1 MPHSTTVLRARPGPV
16 SACDNGFKGD
26 FVFRAFSFSGRLEVS
41 GTFSGVSMIKRL
53 SLLFAL
59 LIAVFPVHAQQAS
72 APADFQ
78 IVDGDRVVFYGDSI
92 TEQRLYST
100 DIEVFV
106 LTRFPDRHVTFFH
119 SGVGGDKVTGGK
131 YGPIDQRLHRDV
143 FDHQPTVVT
152 IMLGMND
159 GSYRASDPDI
169 LASYETGYRSLVD
182 VILKQLPNVRLTLL
196 KPSPYD
202 DVTRP
207 TMLPGGYN
215 KVLQQFG
222 SFVGEL
228 GAEKHATVAD
238 LNAPVVDALE
248 KAKAK
253 SSSLETLLIPDRIHP
268 GPAVHW
274 VMAESVLK
282 AWNAK
287 PEVTFVRIEAG
298 AKPTAQV
305 SNTQVS
311 ELTGAGGRLRWT
323 ELDKAL
329 PLPLGPLD
337 TDPLLQLTL
346 SSSDLISA
354 LDMET
359 LRVTSLAPG
368 NYKLRIDD
376 KDVATFAAEQL
387 ATGINLALLET
398 PMLAQSRRL
407 GADTMTKTTLDTQL
421 FELGAK
427 PPDEVLPATI
437 KQLQAAKERAV
448 ARQREDAQPVPHR
461 YELIATQAAAAER
474 HSR

>member
-1 MPHSTTVLRARPGPV
+1 
-16 SACDNGFKGD
+16 
-26 FVFRAFSFSGRLEVS
+26 
-41 GTFSGVSMIKRL
+41 MIQRL
-53 SLLFAL
+53 SLLSL
-59 LIAVFPVHAQQAS
+59 LLFVAFPLHAQQAA

-119 SGVGGDKVTGGK
+119 SGVGGDRVSGGK
-131 YGPIDQRLHRDV
+131 YGPIDLRLHRDV

-159 GSYRASDPDI
+159 GFYRASDPDI
-169 LASYETGYRSLVD
+169 LASYETGYRSIVD
-182 VILKQLPNVRLTLL
+182 AILKQLPDARLTLL

-207 TMLPGGYN
+207 AMLPGGYN

-222 SFVGEL
+222 GFVGEL
-228 GAEKHATVAD
+228 ATEKHLSVAD
-238 LNAPVVDALE
+238 LNTPVVEALQNTKE
-248 KAKAK
+248 KNT
-253 SSSLETLLIPDRIHP
+253 SLDTLLIPDRIHP
-268 GPAVHW
+268 GPAIHW
-274 VMAESVLK
+274 IMAESVLK

-311 ELTGAGGRLRWT
+311 ELAAIGGRLRWT
-323 ELDKAL
+323 EQDKAL

-337 TDPLLQLTL
+337 TDPLLQLAL

-368 NYKLRIDD
+368 KYKLRIDD
-376 KDVATFAAEQL
+376 KDLGIFSAEQL
-387 ATGINLALLET
+387 GTGINLALLET
-398 PMLAQSRRL
+398 PMLSQARRL
-407 GADTMTKTTLDTQL
+407 GADTAIKTTLDTQL

-437 KQLQAAKERAV
+437 KQLQAAKEHAV
-448 ARQREDAQPVPHR
+448 TRQSEDAQPVPHR
-461 YELIATQAAAAER
+461 YELIPTEAVPAGK
-474 HSR
+474 HSK